1 MKGDSMDY
9 IAVYNEWLSKVTA
22 EERAE
27 LISIGGNDKEIKER
41 FSLPLEFGTAG
52 MRGTIALGTFRMN
65 EYTVRRA
72 TKGLADYILSL
83 GAEAMRAG
91 VVVSYDTRRFSYEFA
106 LAAARVLAYY
116 KINSY
121 LFEDV
126 RPVPMCSFAVRFE
139 GAAAGI
145 MITASHNPKEYN
157 GYKVYGPDGAQMS
170 PEATAEV
177 VRYIDAVEDYFSVP
191 EASVNVKSRS
201 EVQGADGKKLN
212 EYITVIGESVDKE
225 YFKELS
231 LLALSPDAVKRQA
244 KNIKIVYT
252 PIHGAGYKPVTRILG
267 QMGIPVFTVKE
278 QTMPDPDFST
288 VSAPNPENE
297 DALRLAIKLAK
308 ETGSGV
314 VIGTDPDSDRMGI
327 ALKGN
332 DGGYFLL
339 TGNQIGA
346 LLLDYIC
353 RRKKETNTLPANAA
367 AVKTIVTTS
376 LAARIAESY
385 GVEIFDVLTGFKFIG
400 EKIKEWEA
408 DGSHTFVFGYEESFG
423 YLSGTHS
430 RDKDAVVA
438 SMLFAE
444 MTAYYLDKRSSV
456 QERLQELYEEFGYFY
471 EKNVATTY
479 KGLDGMERMAS
490 IMANLSERKIDEIAG
505 YKVAFKD
512 DYNTSLRMYSD
523 GREQVITLPKSNV
536 LYYGLSGGD
545 WVCVRPS
552 GTEPKLKVYVSTS
565 GESASA
571 SEEKGKACLQFMS
584 ALL

>member
-1 MKGDSMDY
+1 
-9 IAVYNEWLSKVTA
+9 
-22 EERAE
+22 
-27 LISIGGNDKEIKER
+27 
-41 FSLPLEFGTAG
+41 
-52 MRGTIALGTFRMN
+52 
-65 EYTVRRA
+65 
-72 TKGLADYILSL
+72 
-83 GAEAMRAG
+83 
-91 VVVSYDTRRFSYEFA
+91 
-106 LAAARVLAYY
+106 
-116 KINSY
+116 
-121 LFEDV
+121 
-126 RPVPMCSFAVRFE
+126 
-139 GAAAGI
+139 
-145 MITASHNPKEYN
+145 
-157 GYKVYGPDGAQMS
+157 
-170 PEATAEV
+170 
-177 VRYIDAVEDYFSVP
+177 
-191 EASVNVKSRS
+191 
-201 EVQGADGKKLN
+201 
-212 EYITVIGESVDKE
+212 
-225 YFKELS
+225 
-231 LLALSPDAVKRQA
+231 
-244 KNIKIVYT
+244 
-252 PIHGAGYKPVTRILG
+252 
-267 QMGIPVFTVKE
+267 MGIPVFTVKE

-490 IMANLSERKIDEIAG
+490 IMANLSERKI
-505 YKVAFKD
+505 
-512 DYNTSLRMYSD
+512 
-523 GREQVITLPKSNV
+523 TLPKSNV